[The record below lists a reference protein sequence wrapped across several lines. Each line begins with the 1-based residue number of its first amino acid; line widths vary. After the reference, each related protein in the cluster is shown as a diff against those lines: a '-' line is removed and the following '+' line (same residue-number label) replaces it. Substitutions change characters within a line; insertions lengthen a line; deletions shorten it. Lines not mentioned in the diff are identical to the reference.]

1 MQPGA
6 HGWFD
11 MANIMRR
18 RTLPLP
24 PVLCE
29 RHLLRPREE
38 MPDPRAMQGLSAAF
52 ADGFTFAGYL

>member
-6 HGWFD
+6 HSWFD
-11 MANIMRR
+11 MENIMQCPD
-18 RTLPLP
+18 LPLP

-29 RHLLRPREE
+29 KHLLRSQDK

-52 ADGFTFAGYL
+52 AHGFTFAGFL